1 MLHRLV
7 LVPLVAFALTALAH
21 PAHAGL
27 FRKSSKPDPATH
39 VPALIQT
46 LKTDKDERA
55 RATAAADLHD
65 YDGKAFPEILPA
77 LMEALAN
84 DPSSSVRAEAAESI
98 GKIRPISPQ
107 AGYALEQ
114 ARSNDKSTMVKIAAR
129 TALMKYRILGVIGG
143 KSEAGPMQTAEPPL
157 AVGVAS
163 KGTPGGT
170 ILRPTPAPVPV
181 SGPVSPPTSTRPISP
196 ALPPGSEGLGPR
208 PQTGEPPLA
217 DPGRSTPTLTSQ
229 SRTPAPVITIPP
241 PPREVISPIPSGPAN
256 GPTLPSPMPLPDL
269 SKPSAPGSSGP
280 TLPPPPKG

>member
-1 MLHRLV
+1 M
-7 LVPLVAFALTALAH
+7 
-21 PAHAGL
+21 
-27 FRKSSKPDPATH
+27 FRKSAKPDPATH

-46 LKTDKDERA
+46 LKTGDDKA
-55 RATAAADLHD
+55 RANAASELHE

-77 LMEALAN
+77 LMDALAN
-84 DPSSSVRAEAAESI
+84 DSNPSVRAEAAESI
-98 GKIRPISPQ
+98 GKVRPISPQ

-114 ARSNDKSTMVKIAAR
+114 ARSNDKNTMVKIAAR

-157 AVGVAS
+157 AAGLS
-163 KGTPGGT
+163 TKGTPGGT

-181 SGPVSPPTSTRPISP
+181 SGPVSPPATRPISP

-229 SRTPAPVITIPP
+229 PRTPAPIITIPP
-241 PPREVISPIPSGPAN
+241 PPREVISPIPSGPAT
-256 GPTLPSPMPLPDL
+256 GPTLPAPMSVPDAG
-269 SKPSAPGSSGP
+269 KPPATGSSGP
-280 TLPPPPKG
+280 ALPPPPKG